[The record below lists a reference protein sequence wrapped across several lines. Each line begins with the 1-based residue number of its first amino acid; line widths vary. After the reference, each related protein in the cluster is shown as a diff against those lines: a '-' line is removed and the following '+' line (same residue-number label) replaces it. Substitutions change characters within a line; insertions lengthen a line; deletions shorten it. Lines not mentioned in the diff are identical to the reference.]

1 MNKKKNNTSNFSH
14 FLLISTLILLS
25 GTVFSQQLMA
35 NGIIPY
41 CFGAKM
47 CQMGGAGVAIPLDST
62 SGNVNPA
69 LMANVGRD
77 IAIDPLFVFQKV
89 QVDTSRA
96 HLTEGTPLPPNTG
109 PITNRD
115 KSYTGAYLGFNYVLN
130 PEWSAGISTAGGGT
144 YARYKKSIISP
155 ALSAPRRV
163 ETMAAISSQ
172 ILAYKP
178 SCDQSYGVSLIA
190 GYLQMKNN
198 LTLFP
203 SGILTKGHDRTDHA
217 WGIGARIGGQWNV
230 SQFLSLGAAAST
242 PTYFQKL
249 KKYSD
254 VIKHDPQLPAIVTG
268 GMALHAWQDTDV
280 LFDLEGLFWKE
291 SPFTGK
297 NPPVGEG
304 WRNVLVCKV
313 GVQHKVIPDLRVRLG
328 YNHSRT
334 VIRNK
339 FVFFNALSDSISL
352 IENIITTGFTY
363 EFTPEMNMD
372 LGGSVAFNK
381 TLTDN
386 GKGPAGLAAK
396 GLSVKARAFTIS
408 LGFNI
413 KY

>member
-1 MNKKKNNTSNFSH
+1 LNKKKNSPSH
-14 FLLISTLILLS
+14 SSHLLLISTLTILG
-25 GTVFSQQLMA
+25 GTVFSEPLMA

-77 IAIDPLFVFQKV
+77 IAIDPMMVFQKV
-89 QVDTSRA
+89 QIDTSRA
-96 HLTEGTPLPPNTG
+96 HLTDGTPLPPYTG

-115 KSYTGAYLGFNYVLN
+115 KNYAGAYLGFNYVLN
-130 PEWSAGISTAGGGT
+130 PEWSVGISTAGGGT
-144 YARYKKSIISP
+144 KARYKKSIISP

-163 ETMAAISSQ
+163 DTMAGISSQ

-178 SCDQSYGVSLIA
+178 SPDQAYGVSLIA
-190 GYLQMKNN
+190 AYLQMKND

-203 SGILTKGHDRTDHA
+203 SGVPGKGSNRTDHA

-254 VIKHDPQLPAIVTG
+254 VIKHNPRLPAIVTG
-268 GMALHAWQDTDV
+268 GMALHVRQDTDV

-297 NPPVGEG
+297 KPPVGQG
-304 WRNVLVCKV
+304 WRNALVYKV
-313 GVQHKVIPDLRVRLG
+313 GVQHKVISDVRIRLG

-352 IENIITTGFTY
+352 VENILTTGFTY
-363 EFTPEMNMD
+363 DFTPEMNMD
-372 LGGSVAFNK
+372 LGGSAALNK
-381 TLTDN
+381 TLRDN
-386 GKGPAGLAAK
+386 GKGPLGPAAK
-396 GLSVKARAFTIS
+396 GTSVKARVCTVS